1 MQPEVATTE
10 LSQGTILSLIL
21 GPLGVLI
28 VLVLAVWWLVRLFE
42 KEQGKRETAYFG
54 IIEMY
59 KSELSSCN
67 KRLDTLYL
75 QINALTERIGALA
88 EHNSNLNVKLEEI
101 VRLIEGR
108 RSL

>member
-1 MQPEVATTE
+1 MSIQNMD
-10 LSQGTILSLIL
+10 QGSLLTLVL
-21 GPLGVLI
+21 GPLGVLV
-28 VLVLAVWWLVRLFE
+28 VLVVAVWWLVRLFE
-42 KEQGKRETAYFG
+42 KEQNKRETAYFG

-75 QINALTERIGALA
+75 QISTLAEKIGALA
-88 EHNSNLNVKLEEI
+88 EHNVSLNIKLEEI

-108 RSL
+108 NKPDP